1 MNEILLNLLIFC
13 VGLAFLIV
21 SSGWLIQ
28 SSVKFANF
36 VRLTPL
42 FIGAVL
48 IAFGTSAPEA
58 GVGIMAA
65 IRNHKGI
72 ALGNII
78 GSNIANIGLIIGLC
92 ALIRPLK
99 IQKAIFKR
107 EVPIMLLATV
117 LFYVLASDL
126 LLSRIDGMIF
136 VALVI
141 IFCILSYLGSK
152 KSFDESEMSDFSFNK
167 TIGKVK
173 SRSGIIFIIAA
184 SLVGIV
190 IGADIMVRTGSRLAE
205 IFSVPAW
212 IIGITVFA
220 IGTSLPELVTSLTA
234 TFKKVSSISVGNIV
248 GSNIFNIFFVLGVV
262 AIIRPINIDPSLL
275 RFELPVLLVFSIVF
289 FTVMRLRYTISR
301 LEGLLLFLG
310 YIAFIVFLLIK

>member
-13 VGLAFLIV
+13 AGLTFLII
-21 SSGWLIQ
+21 SSDWLIQ

-36 VRLTPL
+36 MHLTPL

-126 LLSRIDGMIF
+126 VLSRIDGIIF
-136 VALVI
+136 IVFFIV
-141 IFCILSYLGSK
+141 FCILSYRGAK
-152 KSFDESEMSDFSFNK
+152 KSFDESEMSNFTFSK
-167 TIGKVK
+167 IIKRIE
-173 SRSGIIFIIAA
+173 SRFAIIMIILA
-184 SLVGIV
+184 SLAGIV
-190 IGADIMVRTGSRLAE
+190 IGADIMVRAGSRLAE
-205 IFSVPAW
+205 IFSVPTW

-248 GSNIFNIFFVLGVV
+248 GSNIFNILFVLGIV
-262 AIIRPINIDPSLL
+262 AIIRPIDIAPSLL
-275 RFELPVLLVFSIVF
+275 VFELPVLLVFSIVF
-289 FTVMRLRYTISR
+289 FTVMRTGYTIRR
-301 LEGLLLFLG
+301 LEGLVMFLG

>member
-92 ALIRPLK
+92 ALIKPLK
-99 IQKAIFKR
+99 VQKTIFKR
-107 EVPIMLLATV
+107 EIPIMLFATV
-117 LFYVLASDL
+117 LFYVLAMDL
-126 LLSRIDGMIF
+126 VLSRIDGMIF
-136 VALVI
+136 VALFI